1 MEWIRTMMDTYPY
14 YIILVLSA
22 FVYELGF
29 TTKLPILK
37 KTFIYILL
45 AVGCVPLT
53 ILKALGLPMIEAMLV
68 AAGLLL
74 FVRFRR
80 PTDTRENEG
89 MR

>member
-14 YIILVLSA
+14 YIILILAA

-29 TTKLPILK
+29 ARKLPLLK
-37 KTFIYILL
+37 KIFIYILL
-45 AVGCVPLT
+45 AIGCVPLT

-68 AAGLLL
+68 AAGLLI

-80 PTDTRENEG
+80 PTDSRENEG

>member
-1 MEWIRTMMDTYPY
+1 MDWIRMMMDTYPY
-14 YIILVLSA
+14 YIILILAA

-29 TTKLPILK
+29 ARKLPILK
-37 KTFIYILL
+37 KIFIYILL

>member
-29 TTKLPILK
+29 ARKLPMLK
-37 KTFIYILL
+37 KVFIYILL